1 MSAGGTLQSAIATA
15 LNALPDLTGVY
26 DGPPARAAY
35 PYVALD
41 ATTES
46 DWSHKSG
53 AGREVMVAIT
63 VWDDQPVRLHGLAD
77 QVETAL
83 SDLGA
88 VDGWQLVTMQLVRR
102 RVVRDV
108 AGVLRI
114 PLREEWPLEP
124 QQAGGRRIPGAPLI
138 TKEAAKP
145 RLELQLSVPE
155 YPE

>member
-1 MSAGGTLQSAIATA
+1 LSAGGALQTAIAQELTA
-15 LNALPDLTGVY
+15 VPELTGVF

-53 AGREVMVAIT
+53 AGREVLVAIT

-77 QVETAL
+77 EVETRVQAL
-83 SDLGA
+83 A
-88 VDGWQLVTMQLVRR
+88 VTDAWQLVTMRLVRR

-108 AGVLRI
+108 AG
-114 PLREEWPLEP
+114 PW
-124 QQAGGRRIPGAPLI
+124 
-138 TKEAAKP
+138 AAAIDF
-145 RLELQLSVPE
+145 RARMLAN
-155 YPE
+155 

>member
-1 MSAGGTLQSAIATA
+1 MSAGGALQSAIASALSDTA
-15 LNALPDLTGVY
+15 ELTGVF

-53 AGREVMVAIT
+53 AGREVLVAIT

-77 QVETAL
+77 QVEGAL
-83 SDLGA
+83 ESLGTIE
-88 VDGWQLVTMQLVRR
+88 GWQLVTMQLVRR

-108 AGVLRI
+108 AG
-114 PLREEWPLEP
+114 PW
-124 QQAGGRRIPGAPLI
+124 
-138 TKEAAKP
+138 AAAVDY
-145 RLELQLSVPE
+145 RARMLAA
-155 YPE
+155 

>member
-1 MSAGGTLQSAIATA
+1 MSAGGALQSAIASA
-15 LNALPDLTGVY
+15 LGGTVELTGVF

-53 AGREVMVAIT
+53 TGREVLVAIT

-77 QVETAL
+77 QVEAAL
-83 SDLGA
+83 ASL
-88 VDGWQLVTMQLVRR
+88 VDVGGWQLVTMKLVRR

-108 AGVLRI
+108 AGPWAAAIDYRARVL
-114 PLREEWPLEP
+114 
-124 QQAGGRRIPGAPLI
+124 AM
-138 TKEAAKP
+138 
-145 RLELQLSVPE
+145 S
-155 YPE
+155 